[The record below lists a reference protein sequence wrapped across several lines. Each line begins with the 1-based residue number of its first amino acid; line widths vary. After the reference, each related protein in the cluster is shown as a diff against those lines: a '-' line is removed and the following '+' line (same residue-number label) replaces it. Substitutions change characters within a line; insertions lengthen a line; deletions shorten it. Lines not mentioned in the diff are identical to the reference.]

1 MTYTIKSGAA
11 VGHNGYL
18 VCFGEKSV
26 AMFYEEADALAY
38 VASKNAGEVV
48 LEQRIS
54 ETAYN
59 VKLADT
65 GFKYVVTYGLQVE
78 HYPHTP
84 QGLIKAAQEYIS
96 CVDHCIR
103 CEGHV
108 NEGDD
113 D

>member
-1 MTYTIKSGAA
+1 MTTYTIKSGAE
-11 VGHNGYL
+11 VGHNGFL

-26 AMFYEEADALAY
+26 AMFYDESDAVAY

-48 LEQRIS
+48 LEQRFS

-84 QGLIKAAQEYIS
+84 QGLIHAAQEYLS
-96 CVDHCIR
+96 CVEHCLR
-103 CEGHV
+103 LEGH
-108 NEGDD
+108 DD
-113 D
+113 